1 VQRPDATVL
10 VHRDVREKF
19 KGRSQRAGLS
29 QCQYNA
35 DVIRERLGLA
45 TRVDRT
51 EALPLAM

>member
-1 VQRPDATVL
+1 MQRPDATVL

>member
-1 VQRPDATVL
+1 MPPCSSTATSGK
-10 VHRDVREKF
+10 EF